1 MSFYHINYSYDPT
14 EAIGNEPE
22 QYPGEPDWQTNEEE
36 YDWRAWRNTVIM
48 SDPPRIRVR
57 KPPQHTIRKC
67 LRGTRKQL
75 INRRNKHY
83 ATYTKKEPR

>member
-1 MSFYHINYSYDPT
+1 MSFYHINCSYDPT

-48 SDPPRIRVR
+48 SDPPQNTST
-57 KPPQHTIRKC
+57 KTTPTHHTKVSPWHSK
-67 LRGTRKQL
+67 TANKQ
-75 INRRNKHY
+75 
-83 ATYTKKEPR
+83 A